1 MSWWTYQLRFFL
13 EWHLGEFHHVKKHC
27 ISYTTK
33 SLIFCKSLLFFQNK
47 AWSSDSLYRYMY
59 LKTYAKFTFCIK
71 SPGHVSDENFLY
83 YCMHLASKISSFGVW
98 NLWDKKTHFYL
109 LFKFSIFF
117 DMYLK
122 TYRDIFSHIFK
133 MVTARAL
140 RQLLLFIALDYLTS
154 AAFIANLCSHLIPVH
169 YKTSTTCTS
178 KRTF

>member
-1 MSWWTYQLRFFL
+1 
-13 EWHLGEFHHVKKHC
+13 
-27 ISYTTK
+27 
-33 SLIFCKSLLFFQNK
+33 
-47 AWSSDSLYRYMY
+47 MY

-71 SPGHVSDENFLY
+71 SPGHVPDENFLY
-83 YCMHLASKISSFGVW
+83 YCMHLASKISSYHVR
-98 NLWDKKTHFYL
+98 NISDKKTHFYL

-122 TYRDIFSHIFK
+122 TYMDIFSHIFK
-133 MVTARAL
+133 MVTHRAL
-140 RQLLLFIALDYLTS
+140 RQLLLFIPLNYLTG